1 MTNDAMTTLT
11 LDIGNTRTKL
21 GLFQGKNLLERLVWT
36 DWTVRQVLDYGNRAG
51 VERVMFCS
59 VAEPDADLIAQLT
72 LRWPTWEL
80 THETPLP
87 FVNAYQTPHTL
98 GKDRLAAVAGAQALW
113 PGEHCMVVDCGTC
126 IKYELLT
133 ADGTYHGGNIAPGLK
148 MRIRAMHEF
157 TARLPEVPPMMPA
170 DVVGHST
177 ETALQNGALRGAAL
191 EIEGFAQLFGRRTG
205 PLRTVLTGGDADF
218 LTPHLNIPNLTTQAD
233 LTLFGLNHIL
243 NTQQP
248 ITDN

>member
-1 MTNDAMTTLT
+1 MTLV

-21 GLFQGKNLLERLVWT
+21 GLFQGKTLLERLVWT
-36 DWTVRQVLDYGNRAG
+36 DWTVEQLLDYGNHSG
-51 VERVMFCS
+51 VKRVMFCS
-59 VAEPDADLIAQLT
+59 VAEPDVDLAAQLT
-72 LRWPTWEL
+72 ARWPTWEL

-113 PGEHCMVVDCGTC
+113 PGEHCLVVDCGTC

-157 TARLPEVPPMMPA
+157 TARLPEVPTMMPA
-170 DVVGHST
+170 DFVGHST

-191 EIEGFAQLFGRRTG
+191 EMEGFAQLFSRRTG
-205 PLRTVLTGGDADF
+205 SLRTVLTGGDADF
-218 LTPHLNIPNLTTQAD
+218 LTPYLDIPNLIAQPD

-243 NTQQP
+243 NAQQRT
-248 ITDN
+248 TDN

>member
-1 MTNDAMTTLT
+1 MTSLT

-21 GLFQGKNLLERLVWT
+21 GLFREKKLLERLVWT
-36 DWTVRQVLDYGNRAG
+36 DWTVADVLDYGNRAG
-51 VERVMFCS
+51 VERVMLCS
-59 VAEPDADLIAQLT
+59 VAEPDADLAEQLRA
-72 LRWPTWEL
+72 RWPTWEL

-126 IKYELLT
+126 IKYELLS
-133 ADGTYHGGNIAPGLK
+133 ADGIYHGGNIAPGLQ

-157 TARLPEVPPMMPA
+157 TARLPEVSVEMPL
-170 DVVGHST
+170 DPVGRST
-177 ETALQNGALRGAAL
+177 ETALQNGALRGAVL
-191 EIEGFAQLFGRRTG
+191 EIEGFAQKFRHSTG

-218 LTPHLNIPNLTTQAD
+218 LKLHLNIPNLTLQND
-233 LTLFGLNHIL
+233 LTLFGLNYIL
-243 NTQQP
+243 GCQLSVVGE
-248 ITDN
+248 